1 MRCNNSSRV
10 GIGLNFILIISSAG
24 RISGLYASPLIVNS
38 SVIANSAVTRTVIA
52 QALVYFSEFG
62 VSGFAEWSY

>member
-10 GIGLNFILIISSAG
+10 GIGLILCLIISSAG
-24 RISGLYASPLIVNS
+24 RMSGLYASPLIVNS